1 MAAPTVSIGKVS
13 ELSSYEYED
22 SESEDDVS
30 LFSSNDNAV
39 TWSSARKKRASV
51 ASLKNDESTKKKV
64 RAASKKQQYPIGTVI
79 SKAFEVPGQKKIR
92 SFRGEVKEY
101 YSDVQE
107 YRVVYEDGDAE
118 DITES
123 DVAKYLVAVAAPKS
137 KNNDGN
143 MGAYAYAHGD
153 RKKKNSAPIVTICNA
168 DTVDLVAVE
177 RLAMGDIVYS
187 AYSETKKRGNDTV
200 FCRGTIEALKQTR
213 CSLTYDVLFNNDEYV
228 ASIDES
234 LVIPEHRYLYENLK
248 QVSTPLISFFKCLV
262 TTCLLKDANQRV
274 DLLRT
279 FSGTSCWRKSSCWV
293 VGKCA

>member
-1 MAAPTVSIGKVS
+1 MAMAAPTVSIGKVS
-13 ELSSYEYED
+13 ELSSYED
-22 SESEDDVS
+22 SESEDDVPIFA
-30 LFSSNDNAV
+30 LNDTAV
-39 TWSSARKKRASV
+39 TWSSAQKKRAAV
-51 ASLKNDESTKKKV
+51 ASLKSDESTKKKV
-64 RAASKKQQYPIGTVI
+64 RAASKKQQYPIGTII
-79 SKAFEVPGQKKIR
+79 SKAFEVLGQKKIR

-143 MGAYAYAHGD
+143 MGAYAYAYAHGD
-153 RKKKNSAPIVTICNA
+153 RKKKKSAPIVTIYNA

-177 RLAMGDIVYS
+177 RLAIGDIVYS

-213 CSLTYDVLFNNDEYV
+213 WSLTYDVLFNNDEYV
-228 ASIDES
+228 ASIDKS

-262 TTCLLKDANQRV
+262 TTCLLTDANQRV
-274 DLLRT
+274 DLHRT
-279 FSGTSCWRKSSCWV
+279 FLRDLMLEKE
-293 VGKCA
+293 